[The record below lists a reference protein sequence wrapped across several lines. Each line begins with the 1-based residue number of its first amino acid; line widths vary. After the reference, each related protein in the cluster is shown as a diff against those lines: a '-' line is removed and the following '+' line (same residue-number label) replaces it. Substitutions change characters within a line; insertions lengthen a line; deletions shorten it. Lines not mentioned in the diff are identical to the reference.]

1 VAGLTAVPWGLKTLY
16 RHLKAAA
23 DISGFLSFFL
33 SFFSLTIACRIRVS
47 ISEYDILV
55 MASGVVEK
63 SIVEW

>member
-1 VAGLTAVPWGLKTLY
+1 MAGLTAVPWGLKTLY
-16 RHLKAAA
+16 RHLKFTSCRRY
-23 DISGFLSFFL
+23 IWL